1 MFHPARRTSL
11 LIAIFALAGSLAPA
25 APTVLDSS
33 VALARK
39 QAALADQALRDL
51 ETLVKSDQLSKNDP
65 KFGLWERRKIEALR
79 ASEAGKDELIAALTR
94 YLDRMKRTE
103 EYTAQLFRGGEAS
116 RIDVHDAEYRRLEAE
131 IWLNKE
137 QTR

>member
-11 LIAIFALAGSLAPA
+11 LIAVVALAGSLAPA
-25 APTVLDSS
+25 APTVPDSS
-33 VALARK
+33 VDLARK
-39 QAALADQALRDL
+39 QVALVDQALHDL

-65 KFGLWERRKIEALR
+65 KFGTWERRRIEALR
-79 ASEAGKDELIAALTR
+79 ASKAGKEELIAALTR
-94 YLDRMKRTE
+94 YLDLTKRTE

-131 IWLNKE
+131 IWLTQE
-137 QTR
+137 QAR